1 MMSLKKL
8 PFIGIYVIMIK
19 ILVQSFV
26 QVMLPI
32 SLFLIPFFLM
42 FHMCLGGN
50 VSQNFEVEI
59 TNFRFMRFII
69 E

>member
-19 ILVQSFV
+19 ILVQSFI

-42 FHMCLGGN
+42 FYMCLGGN
-50 VSQNFEVEI
+50 VSQNLKVTI
-59 TNFRFMRFII
+59 FRFK
-69 E
+69 